1 MKKTLSLEAVNISF
15 DPHTATIEL
24 SSDDSRLEGS
34 VKLQLSN
41 QTETY
46 ESLFKLLAV
55 EGLADINEVSIPSKS
70 TRITDLAQFEA
81 PGKDSRTHM
90 LIGEGLGNSLV
101 DVDLSSH
108 LLVTGLTGSGKSLI
122 VQDILL
128 HTLNQSDTQAWV
140 AYSNRI
146 EYANFH
152 FRQNDRQSTG
162 SRDIMMM
169 LNEAIEEMHSRYSL
183 LEEMDLNEK
192 MSLNDYRELPVDKAL
207 PTIRIFMDDLDY
219 LLNSSR
225 NNVDKARNVLIA
237 DGVEAIARLGRA
249 VGIQLIAS
257 ATDYSRIPAMLITN
271 IYSKIVMGS
280 PSKRQH
286 HTYAKGVFGKAAK
299 YNESMLTNRGRGIL
313 AHHGEQSLFQGY
325 FVPWELRNQ
334 FNPEN
339 S

>member
-46 ESLFKLLAV
+46 ESLFKLLAA

-81 PGKDSRTHM
+81 PDKDSRTHM

-122 VQDILL
+122 VQDILI

-140 AYSNRI
+140 AHSNRI
-146 EYANFH
+146 EHTNFN

-162 SRDIMMM
+162 SRDILMM
-169 LNEAIEEMHSRYSL
+169 LNEAIEEMHNRYSL
-183 LEEMDLNEK
+183 LEKMD
-192 MSLNDYRELPVDKAL
+192 LNDYRELPVDKAL
-207 PTIRIFMDDLDY
+207 PTIRIFMDNLDY
-219 LLNSSR
+219 LLRFSR

-249 VGIQLIAS
+249 AGIQLVVS
-257 ATDYSRIPAMLITN
+257 AHNYSDIPSNLMANMH
-271 IYSKIVMGS
+271 SRIVMGS
-280 PSKRQH
+280 VFYA
-286 HTYAKGVFGKAAK
+286 YAKGILGKAAK
-299 YNESMLTNRGRGIL
+299 YNQSMLTNRGRGIL
-313 AHHGEQSLFQGY
+313 AYHGEQSLFQGY

>member
-1 MKKTLSLEAVNISF
+1 MKKTLSLEAVNVSF

-81 PGKDSRTHM
+81 PGKDTRAHM
-90 LIGEGLGNSLV
+90 LIGEGLGNSSV

-108 LLVTGLTGSGKSLI
+108 LLVTGLTGSGKTLI
-122 VQDILL
+122 VQDILI

-140 AYSNRI
+140 AHFNRI
-146 EYANFH
+146 EHANFH
-152 FRQNDRQSTG
+152 FRQKDRQSTG
-162 SRDIMMM
+162 SRDILMM
-169 LNEAIEEMHSRYSL
+169 LNEAIEEMHNRYSL
-183 LEEMDLNEK
+183 LEKMD
-192 MSLNDYRELPVDKAL
+192 LNDYRELPVDKAL
-207 PTIRIFMDDLDY
+207 PTIRIFMDDFDY

-249 VGIQLIAS
+249 AGIQLIAS
-257 ATDYSRIPAMLITN
+257 VTDYSRIPAMLIAN
-271 IYSKIVMGS
+271 IHSKIVMGS

-286 HTYAKGVFGKAAK
+286 HTYAKGIFGKAAK